1 MGITVG
7 CMGSR
12 TYTGIQES
20 ELTAGIPAKMLPD
33 LVEGLREIVGKTP
46 AH

>member
-7 CMGSR
+7 CSGSR

-20 ELTAGIPAKMLPD
+20 ELTVGIPANLLKD
-33 LVEGLREIVGKTP
+33 LIEGLRAIIGKAT
-46 AH
+46 AR